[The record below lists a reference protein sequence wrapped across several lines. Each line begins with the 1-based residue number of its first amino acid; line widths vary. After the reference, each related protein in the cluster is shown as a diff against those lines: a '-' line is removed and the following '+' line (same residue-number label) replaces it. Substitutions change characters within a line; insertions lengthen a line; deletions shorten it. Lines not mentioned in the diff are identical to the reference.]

1 MSRRAVTTMAAE
13 GHHDPRQSVW
23 SALAEAARKDPEASF
38 SARQLADRLSLNRKT
53 VSDYLA
59 ALAAGGYLARLCG
72 PEASANAALYR
83 LARDAGHHAPRVRRD
98 GSPVTQG
105 AGTENMWRSMRM
117 LPRFSALDLSVH
129 STTETVNVSEATAQS
144 YCSILSRTG
153 FLRVVRKADPVKGRK
168 AVYRL
173 VRNTGPRPPMIQRV
187 KQVFDP
193 NTREV
198 HRPEGPQG
206 VSAQGGAA

>member
-1 MSRRAVTTMAAE
+1 MTRRPVATMAAE

-23 SALAEAARKDPEASF
+23 SAIAKAARKDPETRF
-38 SARQLADRLSLNRKT
+38 TARALSEKLGLNVKT
-53 VSDYLA
+53 VSDYLC
-59 ALAAGGYLARLCG
+59 ALARGGYIERQSPADI
-72 PEASANAALYR
+72 SANAALYR
-83 LARDAGHHAPRVRRD
+83 LARDAGHHAPRLRRD

-105 AGTENMWRSMRM
+105 AGTANMWRSMRM
-117 LPRFSALDLSVH
+117 LARFSAVDLAAH

-144 YCSILSRTG
+144 YCSMLARTG
-153 FLRVVRKADPVKGRK
+153 YLRVVQKADPVRARK

-198 HRPEGPQG
+198 HRPENQ
-206 VSAQGGAA
+206 QGGKA